1 MPRAPASAEHG
12 SYQLAF
18 LAPGREA
25 APGLATIRVD
35 LAAFFDDVAT
45 LGAEPSVLLL
55 ALRAL
60 RLREPGGVVRLD
72 DLAWML
78 VADDAAV
85 LGWIERL
92 SQARRL
98 VYERRGPRVLV
109 MELVAGVAD
118 PSHRPLTGTVGPP
131 REIPTYVFT
140 QVLPRARVAGF
151 LLYLALLA
159 EEDRTRPF
167 PRVTEAFLQRRIAAR
182 SLLRIRFE
190 LWRLTRL
197 GLVRRTRSGRGLL
210 VLDPPPLT
218 RWSRRYLQL
227 LKWGYR
233 PLPWRRIIVAS
244 LAIALVLLI
253 LGYLVTHPRDVLL
266 RPPLRDDERADA
278 RGLAGLLPRP

>member
-1 MPRAPASAEHG
+1 MPGAPASGQPG

-18 LAPGREA
+18 LAPARET

-35 LAAFFDDVAT
+35 LAAFFDDVAA
-45 LGAEPSVLLL
+45 LGAEPCALLL

-92 SQARRL
+92 ARARRL
-98 VYERRGPRVLV
+98 VYERRGPRALLI
-109 MELVAGVAD
+109 ELVAGVAD
-118 PSHRPLTGTVGPP
+118 PSHRPLTGTIGPP

-140 QVLPRARVAGF
+140 QVLPRTRVTAF

-159 EEDRTRPF
+159 EEDGAQPM

-182 SLLRIRFE
+182 SLLRVRFE
-190 LWRLTRL
+190 LWRLTRM
-197 GLVRRTRSGRGLL
+197 GLLRRTRSGRGLL
-210 VLDPPPLT
+210 VCDPPPLT
-218 RWSRRYLQL
+218 RWNRRYLQL
-227 LKWGYR
+227 LRWGYR
-233 PLPWRRIIVAS
+233 PLPWRRIVVAS